1 MDALEQIVE
10 REGSVDR
17 NHDFAIDH
25 ESSRTDLAHDL
36 DDVGEIAR
44 ERLSRLR
51 NEIDAIS
58 ITKHEAA
65 ESIPFRLVLPLTSRR
80 KLVDEKR
87 LHGRVRAGQREGHN
101 SFRRSNRPR
110 VSLSGLQRSPMPL
123 TRAGTLSMRKS
134 SIASPFS
141 ISFHET
147 GVDTGARGLGRGE
160 YTDASVLPHAFW
172 L

>member
-1 MDALEQIVE
+1 MQRLAGKRFQRIATLGERLRHQRATAGIDQDVERDERCRSLPRELVDARLRGMDALEQIVE

-65 ESIPFRLVLPLTSRR
+65 ES
-80 KLVDEKR
+80 
-87 LHGRVRAGQREGHN
+87 
-101 SFRRSNRPR
+101 
-110 VSLSGLQRSPMPL
+110 
-123 TRAGTLSMRKS
+123 
-134 SIASPFS
+134 
-141 ISFHET
+141 
-147 GVDTGARGLGRGE
+147 
-160 YTDASVLPHAFW
+160 
-172 L
+172 